1 MPTATITFNLPAAP
15 SRIVDLLKDPK
26 FLASNI
32 PQVVGVEPRSA
43 TTATWLV
50 EIKLGPLTR
59 RTEFQGELLDATES
73 RVRFA
78 ARGADATI
86 EGQIDLAPQDFQTT
100 ALTLRLDMTGAG
112 PLRVVIDG
120 YLKRR
125 VQGDAEAFASSLTK
139 HLAESPP
146 PPSSIS

>member
-1 MPTATITFNLPAAP
+1 MPTATITFPLPAAP
-15 SRIVDLLKDPK
+15 ERIVELLQDPK

-32 PQVVGVEPRSA
+32 PQVVGVQPRSA

-59 RTEFQGELLDATES
+59 RTEFQGELVEASE
-73 RVRFA
+73 RRIRFS

-86 EGQIDLAPQDFQTT
+86 EGQIDLVPQGPHTT
-100 ALTLRLDMTGAG
+100 ALTLRLDMSGAG

-125 VQGDAEAFASSLTK
+125 VQGDAEAFARSLTK
-139 HLAESPP
+139 HLSESAPP
-146 PPSSIS
+146 PPPTP